1 MKIIELTEQLKI
13 AITNEEADLLKR
25 FDETTPALA
34 KRDLDERE
42 QIMANQLVN
51 KSILKRTKD
60 EQGRINYK
68 RRTRENSSRS
78 SN

>member
-1 MKIIELTEQLKI
+1 MKIIELTEQLQI

-25 FDETTPALA
+25 FDETTPVMA

-42 QIMANQLVN
+42 QIIASQLVN

-68 RRTRENSSRS
+68 RRTRKNSS
-78 SN
+78 